1 MRSHPGQYWVV
12 ASAALF
18 GSIAGITINPGVDS
32 DIIASGAIQDSRIEN
47 VVSERYRYPSP
58 FSSGTF
64 TNGPPGLEAGAIL
77 TTGLANQ
84 APSDAGKAL
93 NVNFGY
99 SMMTPDGCVLPTVSY
114 EHVLI
119 DFTFDIPPS
128 VSGIKVNLLFASQE
142 ITISS
147 TTTSSEATSITA
159 SSTASSTTTSSTTS
173 GFTTSSDSSTGG
185 SYLANRFF
193 VVLFNKAIF
202 LGLSFNSLILENFIL
217 NHIDL
222 QTAINCYAVSLVNT
236 AYIAQINS
244 QVAQ

>member
-1 MRSHPGQYWVV
+1 
-12 ASAALF
+12 
-18 GSIAGITINPGVDS
+18 
-32 DIIASGAIQDSRIEN
+32 
-47 VVSERYRYPSP
+47 
-58 FSSGTF
+58 
-64 TNGPPGLEAGAIL
+64 
-77 TTGLANQ
+77 
-84 APSDAGKAL
+84 
-93 NVNFGY
+93 
-99 SMMTPDGCVLPTVSY
+99 MMTPDGCVLPTVSY

-142 ITISS
+142 I
-147 TTTSSEATSITA
+147 
-159 SSTASSTTTSSTTS
+159 
-173 GFTTSSDSSTGG
+173 